1 MPNMPYVTVRFIANR
16 TFLSWS
22 IRRLTGSL
30 FSHVELGT
38 PEGTWIGALA
48 DGIKERPANYCNPF
62 REYVY
67 HIPCTAQEQAYLLST
82 ARAAIGT
89 PYNKMDIVGLALG
102 LRNVVGKKGEI
113 CSWFGVGELIDTFGA
128 SRVLNVLPGWEHRI
142 TPETLHLS
150 PIFVDNLY
158 SRKG

>member
-1 MPNMPYVTVRFIANR
+1 MPYAVVRFVANH

-48 DGIKERPANYCNPF
+48 DGIKERPAQYCNPF

-67 HIPCTAQEQAYLLST
+67 HIPCTAQEQASFLTT

-89 PYNKMDIVGLALG
+89 PYNKLDIVGLALG
-102 LRNVVGKKGEI
+102 LRNVVGKTGEI
-113 CSWFGVGELIDTFGA
+113 CSWFCVEELIDTFGTA
-128 SRVLNVLPGWEHRI
+128 RVLNVLPGWEYRV

-150 PIFVDNLY
+150 PIFVGNLA
-158 SRKG
+158 RKKE

>member
-1 MPNMPYVTVRFIANR
+1 MPDTPYITVRFIANH

-48 DGIKERPANYCNPF
+48 DGIKERPANYCSPF

-89 PYNKMDIVGLALG
+89 SYNKMDIVGLALG
-102 LRNVVGKKGEI
+102 LRKVVGKKGEI
-113 CSWFGVGELIDTFGA
+113 CSWFGVDELIKTLGA
-128 SRVLNVLPGWEHRI
+128 RRVLNVLPGWEYRV

-150 PIFVDNLY
+150 PIFIGNLL

>member
-1 MPNMPYVTVRFIANR
+1 MAYVTVRFIANH

-48 DGIKERPANYCNPF
+48 DGIKDRPADYCNPF

-67 HIPCTAQEQAYLLST
+67 HIPCTAQEQAYFLST
-82 ARAAIGT
+82 ARGAIGT
-89 PYNKMDIVGLALG
+89 PYNKLDIVGLALG
-102 LRNVVGKKGEI
+102 LRSVVGKTGKI
-113 CSWFGVGELIDTFGA
+113 CSWFGADVLIDTFRA
-128 SRVLNVLPGWEHRI
+128 DRVLNVLPGWEYRV

-150 PIFVDNLY
+150 PLFVGRLVK
-158 SRKG
+158 RVG